1 MTKTSITNKIVHINA
16 LSYGQ
21 YQPGA
26 IVLGYVLHIHHES
39 VTMSLPGGLTG
50 IVPIEEISDTMHK
63 LILQQRSLGDQ
74 SRKRKTVEVRMLF
87 IF

>member
-21 YQPGA
+21 YQVGA

-39 VTMSLPGGLTG
+39 VTLSLPGGLTG
-50 IVPIEEISDTMHK
+50 VVAIEEISDSLHK
-63 LILQQRSLGDQ
+63 LLIQHKSQAAH
-74 SRKRKTVEVRMLF
+74 SRKRKNGEVLVN
-87 IF
+87 